1 MRNEKYW
8 QYYKT
13 KKMVPFFHRA
23 GLCQAKIY
31 RPFGILIF
39 GRNAGT
45 LRGMF
50 REGRRNRGLSPFIP
64 PSARVSCRL
73 PCGTQWQIRRLK
85 VSRTTR
91 TTYQLGGTYKTMM
104 PNLTFERDRPE
115 DRKSTRL
122 NSSHSQI

>member
-13 KKMVPFFHRA
+13 KKIVPFFHRA

-45 LRGMF
+45 LRGTF
-50 REGRRNRGLSPFIP
+50 REGRRNRGLSPFIHD
-64 PSARVSCRL
+64 SGVDGSLCAVTL
-73 PCGTQWQIRRLK
+73 T
-85 VSRTTR
+85 
-91 TTYQLGGTYKTMM
+91 LGVEGIHG
-104 PNLTFERDRPE
+104 
-115 DRKSTRL
+115 KS
-122 NSSHSQI
+122 